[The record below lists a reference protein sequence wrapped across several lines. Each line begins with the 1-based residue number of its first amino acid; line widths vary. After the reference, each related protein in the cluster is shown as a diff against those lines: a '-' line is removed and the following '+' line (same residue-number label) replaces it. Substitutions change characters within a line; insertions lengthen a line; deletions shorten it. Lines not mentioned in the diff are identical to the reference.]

1 MIIELSLT
9 APEHAPLIEGYHEV
23 FRDDHSF
30 SIEWD
35 YPVLPGIGESFD
47 EAFIRSLLQGKV
59 NMDRLP
65 HVWTI
70 VDRKWFNNG
79 TGMHPRIYV
88 VGK

>member
-23 FRDDHSF
+23 FSDEHFISVD
-30 SIEWD
+30 WD

-47 EAFIRSLLQGKV
+47 EAYIRSLLEGKV
-59 NMDRLP
+59 NMERLP
-65 HVWTI
+65 HIWTI
-70 VDRKWFNNG
+70 VDRKWIREASG
-79 TGMHPRIYV
+79 ILPRLYV